1 MNFVDFIKIFK
12 KVYPRTVSSLNRLR
26 KTSLVKNKFAK
37 IGDRQ
42 LLWESIITHCYGNI
56 FPIVVPKF
64 ENDYFYDA
72 EEVKEY
78 QDPIIIVCEGREN
91 YAFKPEEILQIMH
104 SDLSR
109 SRVAQQIHTGIV
121 SLEKTFRL
129 PQNPYTSSPFS
140 IENIQSILSQLVYYK
155 VEIST
160 TMPEVLVFLQNADQL
175 FTSLDQHIVA
185 LQKPTDFTKT
195 VKFLDNET
203 NIFLRNFFT
212 NHGLEFMEFYNF
224 DNNDSNWIS
233 INDSIKMENWWKK
246 YF

>member
-1 MNFVDFIKIFK
+1 
-12 KVYPRTVSSLNRLR
+12 
-26 KTSLVKNKFAK
+26 
-37 IGDRQ
+37 
-42 LLWESIITHCYGNI
+42 
-56 FPIVVPKF
+56 
-64 ENDYFYDA
+64 
-72 EEVKEY
+72 
-78 QDPIIIVCEGREN
+78 
-91 YAFKPEEILQIMH
+91 
-104 SDLSR
+104 
-109 SRVAQQIHTGIV
+109 VAQQIHTGIV

>member
-12 KVYPRTVSSLNRLR
+12 KVYPRTLSSLDRLR
-26 KTSLVKNKFAK
+26 KTSLVKNKFAHIDDK
-37 IGDRQ
+37 Q

-56 FPIVVPKF
+56 FPMVLPKF
-64 ENDYFYDA
+64 ENDAFYDA
-72 EEVKEY
+72 DQVKDY
-78 QDPIIIVCEGREN
+78 QDPIIIVREGNEN

-109 SRVAQQIHTGIV
+109 SRVAQQIHTGVV

-129 PQNPYTSSPFS
+129 PQNPYTGSPFS
-140 IENIQSILSQLVYYK
+140 LQDMKHILSQMVYCRI
-155 VEIST
+155 EIPT
-160 TMPEVLVFLQNADQL
+160 TMPEVLVFLQNADQI
-175 FTSLDQHIVA
+175 FSKLDQHIVA
-185 LQKPTDFTKT
+185 LQKPTDFTKS

-203 NIFLRNFFT
+203 NIFLRKFFT
-212 NHGLEFMEFYNF
+212 KHGLEFMEFFNL

-233 INDSIKMENWWKK
+233 IDDSIKMENWWKK